1 MPRMTLLAMG
11 GAALLLGASSFA
23 AKEAKR
29 SCCHKPA
36 PRTATTT
43 SPKLRCS
50 LTGKIVDR
58 CCCVEREGKL
68 HCTLANKDVATC
80 CCSPAETKEAV

>member
-1 MPRMTLLAMG
+1 MPRKTLLAMG
-11 GAALLLGASSFA
+11 YSALLLGAGAFYAMA
-23 AKEAKR
+23 AKP

-36 PRTATTT
+36 PRTATATNA
-43 SPKLRCS
+43 KLRCS
-50 LTGKIVDR
+50 LTGKVVDR

-80 CCSPAETKEAV
+80 CCGPAETKKAT